1 MTKKERRRRSAKE
14 SSHEK
19 NFQWLVERADR
30 HLSGK
35 RHEINERSEFMNDPA
50 RRRRRRWSGV
60 SDMNDRE
67 KAGTSEHRNE
77 GDYNAG
83 VPRTSSTLWMKDT
96 ICSFEGTKKSTGNI
110 V

>member
-19 NFQWLVERADR
+19 NFQWLGERADR

-35 RHEINERSEFMNDPA
+35 RHEINERSEFMNDPTK
-50 RRRRRRWSGV
+50 RRRRRWSGV
-60 SDMNDRE
+60 SDMNDCE
-67 KAGTSEHRNE
+67 KAVTSERRNE

-83 VPRTSSTLWMKDT
+83 VPRTSSTLRDGRNYMQ
-96 ICSFEGTKKSTGNI
+96 F
-110 V
+110 

>member
-14 SSHEK
+14 SSREK

-35 RHEINERSEFMNDPA
+35 RHEINERSKFMNDPA
-50 RRRRRRWSGV
+50 KRRRRRWSGV

-67 KAGTSEHRNE
+67 KAGTSERRNE
-77 GDYNAG
+77 GVGLRKKAA
-83 VPRTSSTLWMKDT
+83 MKR
-96 ICSFEGTKKSTGNI
+96 IFNGWLKEQTGI
-110 V
+110 

>member
-1 MTKKERRRRSAKE
+1 MTKEERRRRSAKE

-35 RHEINERSEFMNDPA
+35 RHEINERSKFMNDPA
-50 RRRRRRWSGV
+50 KRRRRRWSGV

-67 KAGTSEHRNE
+67 KAGTSERRNE

-83 VPRTSSTLWMKDT
+83 VPRTSSTLWDVRNYMQ
-96 ICSFEGTKKSTGNI
+96 F
-110 V
+110 

>member
-60 SDMNDRE
+60 SDMNDCE
-67 KAGTSEHRNE
+67 KAVTSERRNE

-83 VPRTSSTLWMKDT
+83 VPRTSSTLRDGRNYMQ
-96 ICSFEGTKKSTGNI
+96 F
-110 V
+110 